1 MSGAVEISPCD
12 EYRYALWRREDSLF
26 AGGGQLLFVMLNPS
40 TADADADDPTIR
52 RCRGFA
58 QRLGYGTLAVA
69 NLYAFRATSPADL
82 HDAADPVGPENDEW
96 IDKLADE
103 ADRIIVAWGAD
114 VGPIA
119 DRAERVLHRLGE
131 VDALGLTASGQ
142 PRHPLY
148 LRSDAEPVAYEW
160 EVAA

>member
-1 MSGAVEISPCD
+1 MSAAAEISSCG
-12 EYRYALWRREDSLF
+12 EYRYALWRWDDSLL
-26 AGGGQLLFVMLNPS
+26 AGDGTLLFVMLNPS
-40 TADADADDPTIR
+40 TADGLADDPTIR

-69 NLYAFRATSPADL
+69 NLYAFRATAPADL
-82 HDAADPVGPENDEW
+82 HKAADPVGPENDEW
-96 IDKLADE
+96 VEKLADE
-103 ADRIIVAWGAD
+103 ADRVIVAWGAD

-119 DRAERVLHRLGE
+119 DRAERVLPQLGD

-148 LRSDAEPVAYEW
+148 LRADAEPEPYEW
-160 EVAA
+160 QVVA